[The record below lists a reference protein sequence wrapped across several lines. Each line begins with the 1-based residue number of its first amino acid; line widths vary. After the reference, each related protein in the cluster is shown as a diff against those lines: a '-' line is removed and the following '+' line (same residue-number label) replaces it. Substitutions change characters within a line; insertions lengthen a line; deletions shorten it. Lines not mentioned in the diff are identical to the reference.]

1 MGDRGIRRKKE
12 IRVVDPRKVV
22 GYIRVSTDDQ
32 ALSVVAQRENLAQWC
47 RVKGFVL
54 VAVEVDEGVSGSTPI
69 VKRPGLMAAFDEVQ
83 SQGAGVLLAVRRDR
97 LARDTM
103 IAAQIESFVR
113 RNGGMVRTVHG
124 DFEQDTP
131 ENRLMKTLAD
141 AFAEYQLAAIRLAT
155 LTVMRSK
162 KARGEVTGAVEYGY
176 SSVSSPGP
184 DKVKMAVPNPV
195 EQAALAAIKQYSLEG
210 MPYGLMVAKLTIDG
224 HLPRG
229 GGRWTPELIK
239 RRKMQLGVHPDQLA
253 KKGEPHG

>member
-12 IRVVDPRKVV
+12 IRIIDPRKVV

-47 RVKGFVL
+47 RVKGCIL

-69 VKRPGLMAAFDEVQ
+69 HKRNGLMAAFDQVQ
-83 SQGAGVLLAVRRDR
+83 AQSAGILLAVRRDR

-103 IAAQIESFVR
+103 IAAQIESMVR
-113 RNGGMVRTVHG
+113 KNGGMVRTVHG

-155 LTVMRSK
+155 LTVLRSK
-162 KARGEVTGAVEYGY
+162 KSRGEVVGATEYGY
-176 SSVSSPGP
+176 TAVVGQ
-184 DKVKMAVPNPV
+184 DKVKRAIPDPV
-195 EQAALAAIKQYSLEG
+195 EQAALAAIKRYTLEG
-210 MPYGLMVAKLTIDG
+210 MPYGLMVAKLTIEG

-239 RRKMQLGVHPDQLA
+239 RRKMQLGIHPDQLA
-253 KKGEPHG
+253 KKEAPHG